1 VTGTYHFAE
10 RGGIIMK
17 KDMRITYPLWQMGT
31 AMILIVV
38 VLMTGFSSNPF
49 EDGVIKFFTDGQG
62 KLGVLKG
69 ILVLVFVVYFLLFYW
84 RVVQHNKRMP
94 KHKIN
99 LFSLKP
105 QEYMEDDELFQEVTK
120 RATKKVYTYFVWT
133 IPFLAGLSMGVQSG
147 TIGTV
152 IGLLLLSMGQYLI
165 YYREIRKYM
174 EVDE

>member
-1 VTGTYHFAE
+1 
-10 RGGIIMK
+10 MK
-17 KDMRITYPLWQMGT
+17 KDMRITYPLWQMG
-31 AMILIVV
+31 AIMILMAV

-62 KLGVLKG
+62 KLDVLKG
-69 ILVLVFVVYFLLFYW
+69 ILVLIFVVYFLVFFL
-84 RVVQHNKRMP
+84 RVAQHNKRMP

-99 LFSLKP
+99 LFSWKP

-133 IPFLAGLSMGVQSG
+133 IPFLAGLSMGFQSG

-152 IGLLLLSMGQYLI
+152 MGLLLLSMGQYFI
-165 YYREIRKYM
+165 YYKEIKKYTGA
-174 EVDE
+174 DE